1 MCRMKTMFKSF
12 ALIAIA
18 ALSLAACSKNE
29 APINDENEMITLKFN
44 IRNADDAST
53 RALLG
58 TDSEGKKFLN
68 WENGDQIGSF
78 ATGTFSGGTQ
88 TSNNNSGTVEVDGNA
103 YILNIQTFNS
113 GTVTNL
119 YTYYPFS
126 SSAGKDK
133 TAAVMTIPA
142 TQEMTPA
149 GFDADAMPMAGT
161 PATVDLTIAEANKD
175 VPCGDIN
182 FYNLGS
188 IINFRVYS
196 SVATEET
203 LTSVKYVSE
212 SDNIGG
218 TYTIDLTGISSNEE
232 SLSLKGNG
240 TAKEITT
247 LVSTSPVIGTGKDN
261 AIDVYMVVAPGEYSN
276 TQVVVT
282 TSAHTYTLAASGTKT
297 FARSSV
303 KPMAID
309 IQKGTPGDLPVEETW
324 VKVTSVA
331 DFTAGTYYILN
342 WDEKKYLPNAEAG
355 SAPAATDFKGTVT
368 DDMRWEATVSD
379 GGLIFKNPESE
390 FYLWGRDDN
399 NNGVRVKK
407 EAPSNTSSKV
417 WKFTTNSSFGVVAS
431 VGSTRYLATY
441 NNDGTQQDW
450 RNYAE
455 NSLGDGTHEPTGTQT
470 IYSANNFPAVF
481 YKLQAGTVPQKETP
495 ELAFINPTTTV
506 NVEETV
512 TNIATINPSTLA
524 ITYSSSDED
533 VATVSNAGVV
543 TGVAAGTATITAAFA
558 GNEEYNEVSAS
569 YDIFVIDPNANDGSE
584 AKPYTASE
592 AATVVK
598 SGRTQADAYVKG
610 IISKITT
617 AYSSSYG
624 NVSFEISDD
633 GLTTGD
639 QFRIFRVEAS
649 SANDFKVGD
658 AVTFKGNIIYY
669 NNQTPEMEQGNELIS
684 QLHAPVMSPANGAAD
699 SVTITGDQGATI
711 RYTTDGSNPT
721 AESGTV
727 YSTAITISAST
738 TIKAIAV
745 KDGVVTGVVS
755 GEFTVPVA
763 GEYILDG
770 TKTGGNSGYADASE
784 ISQSGISWKVEG
796 NTTMNPWRIGGK
808 SLDGVERTIYN
819 ENPIQFNVES
829 IEISHGTAS
838 DITVN
843 SMTVIVAS
851 DASFTTVVS
860 TMTPTFVASN
870 VVTVN
875 RPSDAN
881 WSNCYYKIIYNVSV
895 TGSSNKFIQFKE
907 AKFTGN

>member
-1 MCRMKTMFKSF
+1 MKTMFKSF

-18 ALSLAACSKNE
+18 ALSLAACSKKE

-78 ATGTFSGGTQ
+78 ATGTFGNTE
-88 TSNNNSGTVEVDGNA
+88 TSNNNAGTVEVDGDT
-103 YILNIQTFNS
+103 YILNIQTFNA

-133 TAAVMTIPA
+133 TTAVMTIPA
-142 TQEMTPA
+142 TQEMTSA

-161 PATVDLTIAEANKD
+161 PATVDLAVTNANKD
-175 VPCGDIN
+175 VPCGEIN

-212 SDNIGG
+212 SDNLGG
-218 TYTIDLTGISSNEE
+218 TYTIDLTAISSNEE

-247 LVSTSPVIGTGKDN
+247 LVSTNPVIGTGKDN

-282 TSAHTYTLAASGTKT
+282 TSAHTYTLTASGTKT

-324 VKVTSVA
+324 VKVTSVS

-390 FYLWGRDDN
+390 FYLWGRDDT

-441 NNDGTQQDW
+441 NNNGTQQDW

-481 YKLQAGTVPQKETP
+481 YKLQAGAVPQKETP
-495 ELAFINPTTTV
+495 ELAFSNPTTTV

-543 TGVAAGTATITAAFA
+543 TGVAAGTATITASFA
-558 GNEEYNEVSAS
+558 GDNDYNAVSAS
-569 YDIFVIDPNANDGSE
+569 YIITVINPNANDGSAE
-584 AKPYTASE
+584 KPYTVSE
-592 AATVVK
+592 AISVAEALGSDSQEGV
-598 SGRTQADAYVKG
+598 YVKG
-610 IISKITT
+610 IVSTT
-617 AYSSSYG
+617 GSINSTYNSVTYY
-624 NVSFEISDD
+624 ISDD
-633 GLTTGD
+633 GSTTNQFQAYSGKYIDGAVFTEENNLKLGD
-639 QFRIFRVEAS
+639 YVVVCGTL
-649 SANDFKVGD
+649 KYY
-658 AVTFKGNIIYY
+658 KGQAEFDY
-669 NNQTPEMEQGNELIS
+669 NNEVVS
-684 QLHAPVMSPANGAAD
+684 VFRAPSFDPDEGTFTTDNL
-699 SVTITGDQGATI
+699 SVVITAESGATI
-711 RYTTDGSNPT
+711 RYTTDGTNPT
-721 AESGTV
+721 STTGSV
-727 YSTAITISAST
+727 YSTTLVISET
-738 TIKAIAV
+738 TTVKAIAIKNGLV
-745 KDGVVTGVVS
+745 SGVVS
-755 GEFTVPVA
+755 KVYTKNNTSAITETLVV
-763 GEYILDG
+763 G
-770 TKTGGNSGYADASE
+770 TN
-784 ISQSGISWKVEG
+784 G
-796 NTTMNPWRIGGK
+796 NTTWSNGVKTATATVGDVTFTALGSGGNDGKYYSSDNSWRFYTANSSGIKIAVPSGK
-808 SLDGVERTIYN
+808 KITSVVIKWKTGIPVT
-819 ENPIQFNVES
+819 PSGF
-829 IEISHGTAS
+829 TAS
-838 DITVN
+838 GTTSPTTYTANSSTDVN
-843 SMTVIVAS
+843 EV
-851 DASFTTVVS
+851 SFVRGS
-860 TMTPTFVASN
+860 ANFLAQEIA
-870 VVTVN
+870 VT
-875 RPSDAN
+875 
-881 WSNCYYKIIYNVSV
+881 Y
-895 TGSSNKFIQFKE
+895 E
-907 AKFTGN
+907 